1 MNKNGRKDWKDY
13 GKELKIELP
22 DRGEEDKGL
31 LLNCRSVMKPEYYS
45 AWLYKILVKMWVK
58 YINRD
63 TKISKGNKW
72 SQNEDVRKC

>member
-45 AWLYKILVKMWVK
+45 AWLYKILVKM
-58 YINRD
+58 
-63 TKISKGNKW
+63 
-72 SQNEDVRKC
+72 